1 MVESKINRWVKQEIL
16 NQSIYKVNNK
26 NTPIKLNQNESPVD
40 WPIEIRK
47 KILSSFN
54 DYQWNRYPEING
66 ENLRKKL
73 AKKLQLSKSQIVI
86 GKGSNEV
93 IQAIT
98 TATLTHG
105 DIVCHLSP
113 TFTIYSLLSQQRG
126 AKIVESKLDSEFN
139 VVLEDLINKS
149 SMAKLTFIANPNS
162 PTGKLLPVEI
172 IKKVAEQT
180 SGLLIVD
187 EAYIDFSGGSAL
199 PLLESNDN
207 IIITRTFSKAWSLA
221 SFRLGYG
228 IMSDELASEI
238 QKCML
243 PFNIDSP
250 ATLAGHLLLDHA
262 DIIKELISSIVKE
275 REKLIIKLN
284 ELHDIKAW
292 PSSTNFFMLETPIL
306 PSVLFHK
313 LAEDGILVRDI
324 SSYPLCKKVL
334 RVTVGTAKEN
344 KCFYKT
350 ITNLL

>member
-47 KILSSFN
+47 KLLSSFN

-228 IMSDELASEI
+228 IMSDDLASEI

-243 PFNIDSP
+243 PFNMDLPTSIAMS
-250 ATLAGHLLLDHA
+250 TLINNPN
-262 DIIKELISSIVKE
+262 II
-275 REKLIIKLN
+275 
-284 ELHDIKAW
+284 
-292 PSSTNFFMLETPIL
+292 FF
-306 PSVLFHK
+306 
-313 LAEDGILVRDI
+313 
-324 SSYPLCKKVL
+324 
-334 RVTVGTAKEN
+334 
-344 KCFYKT
+344 
-350 ITNLL
+350 

>member
-1 MVESKINRWVKQEIL
+1 MVESKINRWVKKEIL
-16 NQSIYKVNNK
+16 NQSVYKVNNK

-40 WPIEIRK
+40 WPIAIRK
-47 KILSSFN
+47 KLLSNLN

-73 AKKLQLSKSQIVI
+73 AKKLQLSKTQIII

-98 TATLTHG
+98 TATLTNG

-162 PTGKLLPVEI
+162 PTGRLLPVEI

-180 SGLLIVD
+180 SGLVIVD
-187 EAYIDFSGGSAL
+187 EAYIDFSEGSAVSL
-199 PLLESNDN
+199 IENFDN

-228 IMSDELASEI
+228 IMNDALASEI

-243 PFNIDSP
+243 PFNIDIP

-262 DIIKELISSIVKE
+262 DIIKVLISSIVQE

-284 ELHDIKAW
+284 EVHDIKAW
-292 PSSTNFFMLETPIL
+292 PSSTNFFMFETPIL

-313 LAEDGILVRDI
+313 LSENGILVRDI
-324 SSYPLCKKVL
+324 SSYPSCQRLL
-334 RVTVGTAKEN
+334 RVTVGTPEEN